1 MVNEKKVRLM
11 TQLALDEKRFYKD
24 ELDESGYFRSD
35 YIRSNTLKVL
45 LGYSISYLLIM
56 GLVAMYY
63 VDYLFTNVVQMD
75 MQSMVWLAGCIYVG
89 LLLIITLFCVLFY
102 MTKYTNNRK
111 RLRKYM
117 MEIDKLQKFYRDSKD
132 NKETKEI
139 KEGDACLLYTS
150 PSPRD

>member
-75 MQSMVWLAGCIYVG
+75 MQSIVWLAGCIYVG

-139 KEGDACLLYTS
+139 KEGDAV
-150 PSPRD
+150 

>member
-139 KEGDACLLYTS
+139 KEEDAV
-150 PSPRD
+150 

>member
-1 MVNEKKVRLM
+1 MVNEKKGRLM

-139 KEGDACLLYTS
+139 KEGDAV
-150 PSPRD
+150 

>member
-139 KEGDACLLYTS
+139 
-150 PSPRD
+150 R

>member
-1 MVNEKKVRLM
+1 MVNEKKVLLM

-139 KEGDACLLYTS
+139 KEGDAV
-150 PSPRD
+150 

>member
-111 RLRKYM
+111 RLCKYM

-139 KEGDACLLYTS
+139 KEGDAV
-150 PSPRD
+150 

>member
-117 MEIDKLQKFYRDSKD
+117 MEIDKLQKFYRDGKD

-139 KEGDACLLYTS
+139 KEGDAV
-150 PSPRD
+150 

>member
-89 LLLIITLFCVLFY
+89 LLLIITLCCVLFY

-111 RLRKYM
+111 RVRKYM
-117 MEIDKLQKFYRDSKD
+117 MEIDKLQ
-132 NKETKEI
+132 
-139 KEGDACLLYTS
+139 
-150 PSPRD
+150 

>member
-11 TQLALDEKRFYKD
+11 TQLALDEKWFYKD

-139 KEGDACLLYTS
+139 KEGDAV
-150 PSPRD
+150 

>member
-1 MVNEKKVRLM
+1 M
-11 TQLALDEKRFYKD
+11 QLALDEKRFYKD

-139 KEGDACLLYTS
+139 KEGDAV
-150 PSPRD
+150 

>member
-89 LLLIITLFCVLFY
+89 LLLIIALFCVLFY

-139 KEGDACLLYTS
+139 KEGDAV
-150 PSPRD
+150 

>member
-1 MVNEKKVRLM
+1 MP
-11 TQLALDEKRFYKD
+11 QLPLDEKRFYKD

-117 MEIDKLQKFYRDSKD
+117 MEIDKLQKFYQS
-132 NKETKEI
+132 
-139 KEGDACLLYTS
+139 
-150 PSPRD
+150 

>member
-102 MTKYTNNRK
+102 MTKYTNYRK

-139 KEGDACLLYTS
+139 KEGDAV
-150 PSPRD
+150 

>member
-1 MVNEKKVRLM
+1 MVNEKKIRLM
-11 TQLALDEKRFYKD
+11 TQLALDEKRLYKD

-139 KEGDACLLYTS
+139 KEGDAV
-150 PSPRD
+150 

>member
-1 MVNEKKVRLM
+1 MVNEEKVCLM

-63 VDYLFTNVVQMD
+63 VDYLFTNAVQMD
-75 MQSMVWLAGCIYVG
+75 MQSMVWLAGSIYVG

-102 MTKYTNNRK
+102 TTKYTNNRK

-117 MEIDKLQKFYRDSKD
+117 MEIDKLQKFYRDSKE

-139 KEGDACLLYTS
+139 KEGGAV
-150 PSPRD
+150 

>member
-63 VDYLFTNVVQMD
+63 V
-75 MQSMVWLAGCIYVG
+75 G

-139 KEGDACLLYTS
+139 KEGDAV
-150 PSPRD
+150 

>member
-45 LGYSISYLLIM
+45 LGYSSSYLLIM

-139 KEGDACLLYTS
+139 KEGDAV
-150 PSPRD
+150 

>member
-11 TQLALDEKRFYKD
+11 TQLALDEKRLYKD

-63 VDYLFTNVVQMD
+63 VDYLFTNVVQTD

-139 KEGDACLLYTS
+139 KEGDAV
-150 PSPRD
+150 

>member
-35 YIRSNTLKVL
+35 YIRSNILKVL

-139 KEGDACLLYTS
+139 KEGDAV
-150 PSPRD
+150 

>member
-1 MVNEKKVRLM
+1 MDIFVPII
-11 TQLALDEKRFYKD
+11 F
-24 ELDESGYFRSD
+24 
-35 YIRSNTLKVL
+35 RSNTLKVL

-139 KEGDACLLYTS
+139 KEGDAV
-150 PSPRD
+150 

>member
-45 LGYSISYLLIM
+45 LGYSIYYLLIM

-139 KEGDACLLYTS
+139 KEGDAV
-150 PSPRD
+150 

>member
-75 MQSMVWLAGCIYVG
+75 MQSMVWLAECIYVG

-139 KEGDACLLYTS
+139 KEGDAV
-150 PSPRD
+150 

>member
-11 TQLALDEKRFYKD
+11 TQLALDEKRLYKD

-132 NKETKEI
+132 NKETK
-139 KEGDACLLYTS
+139 
-150 PSPRD
+150 

>member
-102 MTKYTNNRK
+102 MIKYTNNRK

-139 KEGDACLLYTS
+139 KEGDAV
-150 PSPRD
+150 

>member
-102 MTKYTNNRK
+102 MNKYTNNRK

-139 KEGDACLLYTS
+139 KEGDAV
-150 PSPRD
+150 

>member
-11 TQLALDEKRFYKD
+11 TQLALDEKQFYKD

-139 KEGDACLLYTS
+139 KEGDAV
-150 PSPRD
+150 

>member
-1 MVNEKKVRLM
+1 MVNEEKVRLM

-63 VDYLFTNVVQMD
+63 VDYLFTNAVQMD
-75 MQSMVWLAGCIYVG
+75 MQSMVWLAGSIYVG

-102 MTKYTNNRK
+102 TTKYTNNRK

-139 KEGDACLLYTS
+139 KEGDAV
-150 PSPRD
+150 

>member
-63 VDYLFTNVVQMD
+63 VDYLFTNVVQMY

-139 KEGDACLLYTS
+139 KEGDAV
-150 PSPRD
+150 

>member
-56 GLVAMYY
+56 GLVPMYY

-139 KEGDACLLYTS
+139 KEGDAV
-150 PSPRD
+150 

>member
-75 MQSMVWLAGCIYVG
+75 TQSMVWLARCIYVG

-139 KEGDACLLYTS
+139 KEGDAV
-150 PSPRD
+150 

>member
-1 MVNEKKVRLM
+1 M

-24 ELDESGYFRSD
+24 ELDESGYFLSD

-117 MEIDKLQKFYRDSKD
+117 MEIDKLQKFYQS
-132 NKETKEI
+132 
-139 KEGDACLLYTS
+139 
-150 PSPRD
+150 

>member
-45 LGYSISYLLIM
+45 LGYSISYLLII

-139 KEGDACLLYTS
+139 KEGDAV
-150 PSPRD
+150 

>member
-117 MEIDKLQKFYRDSKD
+117 MEIEKLQKFYRDSKH

-139 KEGDACLLYTS
+139 KEGDAV
-150 PSPRD
+150 

>member
-45 LGYSISYLLIM
+45 LGYSISYLLIT

-139 KEGDACLLYTS
+139 KEGDAV
-150 PSPRD
+150 

>member
-1 MVNEKKVRLM
+1 MVNEEKVRLM

-75 MQSMVWLAGCIYVG
+75 MQSMVWLTGCIYVG

-139 KEGDACLLYTS
+139 KEGDAV
-150 PSPRD
+150 

>member
-1 MVNEKKVRLM
+1 M

-75 MQSMVWLAGCIYVG
+75 MLSMVWLAGCIYVG

-139 KEGDACLLYTS
+139 KEGDAV
-150 PSPRD
+150 

>member
-75 MQSMVWLAGCIYVG
+75 MQSMVWLAVCIYVG

-139 KEGDACLLYTS
+139 KEGDAV
-150 PSPRD
+150 

>member
-1 MVNEKKVRLM
+1 MWINIRNCCSKKGLTGMVNEKKVRLM

-111 RLRKYM
+111 RLQQIYDGNR
-117 MEIDKLQKFYRDSKD
+117 
-132 NKETKEI
+132 
-139 KEGDACLLYTS
+139 
-150 PSPRD
+150 

>member
-139 KEGDACLLYTS
+139 KEGDAA
-150 PSPRD
+150 